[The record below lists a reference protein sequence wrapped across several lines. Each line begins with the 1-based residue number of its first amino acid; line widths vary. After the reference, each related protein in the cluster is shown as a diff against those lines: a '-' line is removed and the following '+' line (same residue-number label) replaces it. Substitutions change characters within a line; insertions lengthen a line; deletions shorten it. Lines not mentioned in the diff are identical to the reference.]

1 MPNIYEISKELE
13 QFLNSLPESGELD
26 DEALA
31 KYAELHGMVD
41 DKIESTVYAYLNL
54 KAQLEGVTAEIKRL
68 TDRKKSIDSQMAIIE
83 KLINFGMELEKAE
96 KKDFGNVVVGY
107 RKSVGTI
114 VTDEDS
120 VPDEFKKVKYS
131 VDLAK
136 AKEVLKNGGEVAG
149 IELENRKNI
158 FIK

>member
-1 MPNIYEISKELE
+1 MNIYEISKELE

-31 KYAELHGMVD
+31 KYAELHEMKD
-41 DKIESTVYAYLNL
+41 DKIKSTAYAYLNL
-54 KAQLEGVTAEIKRL
+54 KAQLEGVMSELKRL
-68 TDRKKSIDSQMAIIE
+68 ADRKKSIDSQMARIE

-114 VTDEDS
+114 ITDEDS
-120 VPDEFKKVKYS
+120 VPDEFKKVKFT

-149 IELENRKNI
+149 VQLEERKNL